1 MRGRV
6 ALHIAVMHLH
16 YAGKEH
22 SEQGD
27 EQSCKSKNV
36 LKGEVS
42 HKWQTC
48 STSNHTIVKYLLSQ
62 LWCDL

>member
-1 MRGRV
+1 
-6 ALHIAVMHLH
+6 
-16 YAGKEH
+16 
-22 SEQGD
+22 
-27 EQSCKSKNV
+27 V

-48 STSNHTIVKYLLSQ
+48 STSDSTIVKHLLSQ